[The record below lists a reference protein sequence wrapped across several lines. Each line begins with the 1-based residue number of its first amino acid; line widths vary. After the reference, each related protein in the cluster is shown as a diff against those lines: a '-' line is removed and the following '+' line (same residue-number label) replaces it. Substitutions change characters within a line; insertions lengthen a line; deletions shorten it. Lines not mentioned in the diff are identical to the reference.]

1 MKIYKIYALLI
12 SALLIENTSASL
24 IGNSEIPDT
33 SNDEFIALSLSNNVI
48 YNHKPWM
55 PVIIRKSYNAYDIDV
70 QKKVRN
76 NMDVHQFNAV
86 TGLKGRLPLLI
97 SKDEFTSDDHSFE
110 TTRSLLETSE
120 DYAVFNKKNVLK
132 LNLDRLKIHLE
143 TSKVELKETGTNVE
157 ALFSRVWSLAAANPD
172 FAQQLFLSICDNS
185 ETGGGCYPGHAGR
198 LARLYVNFLRGQ
210 WLE

>member
-24 IGNSEIPDT
+24 IGNGEIPDT

-48 YNHKPWM
+48 YNDKPWM
-55 PVIIRKSYNAYDIDV
+55 PVIVRKSYNAYDIDV

-97 SKDEFTSDDHSFE
+97 SEDEFTSDDHSFE

>member
-24 IGNSEIPDT
+24 IGNGEIPDT

-48 YNHKPWM
+48 YNDKPWM
-55 PVIIRKSYNAYDIDV
+55 PVIVRKSYNAYDIDV

-76 NMDVHQFNAV
+76 NMDVHQCNAV

>member
-24 IGNSEIPDT
+24 IGNGEIPDT

-48 YNHKPWM
+48 YNDKPWM
-55 PVIIRKSYNAYDIDV
+55 PVIVRKSYNAYDIDV

-76 NMDVHQFNAV
+76 NMDVHPFNAV

-97 SKDEFTSDDHSFE
+97 SEDEFTSDDHSFE

>member
-1 MKIYKIYALLI
+1 
-12 SALLIENTSASL
+12 
-24 IGNSEIPDT
+24 
-33 SNDEFIALSLSNNVI
+33 
-48 YNHKPWM
+48 
-55 PVIIRKSYNAYDIDV
+55 
-70 QKKVRN
+70 
-76 NMDVHQFNAV
+76 MDVHQFNAV

-97 SKDEFTSDDHSFE
+97 SEDEFTSDDHSFE

>member
-24 IGNSEIPDT
+24 IGNGEIPDT

-48 YNHKPWM
+48 YNDKPWM
-55 PVIIRKSYNAYDIDV
+55 PVIVRKSYNAYDIDV

-97 SKDEFTSDDHSFE
+97 SDDEFTSDDHSFE